1 MGDERQRKKTGEKK
15 ELFVQGNLWVLFH
28 LVFSAAWATVVC
40 SVWTPAS
47 VEWRFWPWNWRKENI
62 LSIIFITADL
72 LRYHHFLFRT
82 RDGHN
87 FWQLVINYVSSLRH
101 CGNIFKW
108 KVWKKNILRKCVTW
122 QTLCNG
128 AHAFHHTL
136 SDCCPLVGN
145 DKMTLR
151 LSQLRFKY
159 VAKNSC
165 FVDVTMED
173 TIFCFIC
180 LILNKHIVWHLGNV
194 PLLL

>member
-72 LRYHHFLFRT
+72 LCYHHFLIRT
-82 RDGHN
+82 RDDHN

-108 KVWKKNILRKCVTW
+108 KVWKKKTFS
-122 QTLCNG
+122 G
-128 AHAFHHTL
+128 
-136 SDCCPLVGN
+136 S
-145 DKMTLR
+145 
-151 LSQLRFKY
+151 
-159 VAKNSC
+159 
-165 FVDVTMED
+165 
-173 TIFCFIC
+173 
-180 LILNKHIVWHLGNV
+180 VWHDKHCV
-194 PLLL
+194 MEPTPFITHWVIAALLWGMIKWHYASSAKV